1 MVLGQGLF
9 YLEIQ
14 GKSFRKGAFK
24 MGGGGGYL
32 SSGWSPQGSLL
43 SGWSFIRVVS
53 SGWSFIRVVFYQ
65 GGLLTVSFSGWSF
78 IRVVSSGLPFIG
90 VVFHLY
96 VVVFFVFLSG

>member
-1 MVLGQGLF
+1 
-9 YLEIQ
+9 
-14 GKSFRKGAFK
+14 
-24 MGGGGGYL
+24 MGGTCLQGGLLRVVSYQGGL
-32 SSGWSPQGSLL
+32 S

-96 VVVFFVFLSG
+96 VFVCFFVVVFYQGSLSSVWSFIRVVF